1 MRQYKKN
8 ILLNRFLIS
17 LVVLIFIR
25 VGTFLPLPEIDH
37 KQLIFFCKK
46 NSRLENFIQLT
57 TGNSIFILGLF
68 RLNIFP
74 YINASILSQILL
86 NYFPSI
92 LNIHK
97 DNNHRFEEIL
107 QKLTRIITLFIAL
120 FQSIN
125 ITYYLKS
132 FLPDFNIYLKS
143 EIILVLT
150 TGAMIVL
157 WLSEFI
163 TEYGLGN
170 GPSLIIFT
178 NIISNLPKLFI
189 NIRSQNI
196 SPLYWL
202 NLIILLSLII
212 CSLILLQEGTRIIPL
227 ISAKQ
232 LNQKF
237 KSSTKISENYI
248 PLKLNQVGIMP
259 IVLTSTILGIIPT
272 SWVPLNFLY
281 CSSYFILILIFNS
294 LYSTFGVNPLEISNK
309 LQNMSVSIPGIRP
322 GKETIFYLK
331 QIIKRLTFLSS
342 LSIAFIAIIPHLIKL
357 FIPDFNLNETDT
369 SSLLILISTF
379 SDLSREIQS
388 INFSNIYNIKII
400 NGNKS

>member
-17 LVVLIFIR
+17 LVILIFIR
-25 VGTFLPLPEIDH
+25 LGTFLPIPEIDH

-46 NSRLENFIQLT
+46 NSILEDFIQLT
-57 TGNSIFILGLF
+57 TGNNLFILGLF

-92 LNIHK
+92 LNIQK

-107 QKLTRIITLFIAL
+107 QKLTRIVTLFIAL

-125 ITYYLKS
+125 ITYFLKS

-189 NIRSQNI
+189 NIRNQNI
-196 SPLYWL
+196 PIIYWL
-202 NLIILLSLII
+202 NLSILLSLII
-212 CSLILLQEGTRIIPL
+212 CSLILLQEGSRIIPL
-227 ISAKQ
+227 ISSKQ
-232 LNQKF
+232 LNQNL
-237 KSSTKISENYI
+237 KSSTKMSENYI

-259 IVLTSTILGIIPT
+259 IVLTSTILGIIPI
-272 SWVPLNFLY
+272 SWVPLNFIY
-281 CSSYFILILIFNS
+281 YSSYFILILIFNS
-294 LYSTFGVNPLEISNK
+294 LYSTLGVNPLEISNK
-309 LQNMSVSIPGIRP
+309 LQTMSVSIPGIRP
-322 GKETIFYLK
+322 GKETLFYLK

-369 SSLLILISTF
+369 SSLLILISTI
-379 SDLSREIQS
+379 SDISREIQS

>member
-17 LVVLIFIR
+17 LVILIFIR
-25 VGTFLPLPEIDH
+25 LGTFLPIPEIDH
-37 KQLIFFCKK
+37 KQLIFLYKR
-46 NSRLENFIQLT
+46 NSRLEDFIQLT

-157 WLSEFI
+157 WLSELI

-281 CSSYFILILIFNS
+281 YSSYFILILIFNS
-294 LYSTFGVNPLEISNK
+294 LYSTFVVNPLEISNK

-322 GKETIFYLK
+322 GKETLFYLK

-342 LSIAFIAIIPHLIKL
+342 LSIAFIATIPNLIKL

>member
-46 NSRLENFIQLT
+46 NSRLEDFIQLT